1 MDEPAKAGECYTT
14 ANPHIRGLT
23 WTGLKTRSKKGRPA
37 CLSKGHAGP
46 IADFYAR
53 WLLAA
58 EKAERLWTRVLANRK
73 FERQVDSL
81 CVLYIPSFEI
91 GACVLMMQLEKQLS
105 TIIVELGSY
114 EELEFC
120 MMVSLGFFQLTGYR
134 YQMTI
139 PHRLT
144 ESEVKKAALAV
155 ARTEDDDWLHPE
167 KLITTMSLSEAKAWQ
182 VRLRAMDEA
191 HRIADRKLLLE
202 GLT

>member
-1 MDEPAKAGECYTT
+1 MDGIEDALEKRASCVLIE
-14 ANPHIRGLT
+14 
-23 WTGLKTRSKKGRPA
+23 
-37 CLSKGHAGP
+37 GP
-46 IADFYAR
+46 RWADCRFLAR

-73 FERQVDSL
+73 FERQVESL

-91 GACVLMMQLEKQLS
+91 AACVLMMQLEKQLS

-120 MMVSLGFFQLTGYR
+120 MMVSLGFFRLTGYR

-167 KLITTMSLSEAKAWQ
+167 KLITTMSLSEAKVWQ